1 MATRV
6 GTPRMT
12 CRSRQLVITLTTKE
26 RLRLD
31 DEGGGMASAVPPFF
45 VLGIGG

>member
-12 CRSRQLVITLTTKE
+12 YRSRQLVITLTTN
-26 RLRLD
+26 RAVAVCGD
-31 DEGGGMASAVPPFF
+31 DEGGWLRLSPLF
-45 VLGIGG
+45 LC